1 MMVLA
6 RQRRTALIVAGLIL
20 VLAGIFLLSRVSA
33 SNPKNGT
40 LRSAIE
46 VMALV
51 KTQYVDPVN
60 LVDLV
65 GGYVQKGTIN
75 GMLKTL
81 KDPYTRYM
89 DPSAYQQMQ
98 IDTEGVY
105 GGIGIYIGMSE
116 KNELTVIAPIEGTP
130 GARAGIKAGDK
141 IRLINGKPT
150 KDMSSDEAASLMK
163 GPKGTEVTITIERG
177 KELKEIRIVRDTIK
191 VPSVESKM
199 LPDHIGYV
207 KLAIFQENSAVELE
221 KALDKLEEEKMQ
233 GLIMDLRF
241 NPGGLL
247 NVGLEVANKF
257 IDKGPLLHVVG
268 RDRNKKTFYANP
280 GKAHPDYPMVVLV
293 NKGSASA
300 SEIVSGA
307 LKDTKRATLVG
318 SQTFGKGLVQ
328 TIIPLGDGSA
338 LSLTTQ
344 RYLTAGG
351 HSIHLTGIRPDVIV
365 HNPGDEAWE
374 QELADQQKNGG
385 IRPDTAD
392 KPDKSDQPAKKETV
406 KKEPPKTDKEFK
418 DVQLEEAVKVLKA
431 RIKEAAGAKEGRKA
445 A

>member
-6 RQRRTALIVAGLIL
+6 RQRRRAVIVAAAILIL
-20 VLAGIFLLSRVSA
+20 AGTFVFSRVSA

-51 KTQYVDPVN
+51 KTQYVDPVS

-65 GGYVQKGTIN
+65 SGYVQKGTIN
-75 GMLKTL
+75 GMLKVL

-89 DPSAYQQMQ
+89 DPAAYQQMQ
-98 IDTEGVY
+98 IDTEGVF
-105 GGIGIYIGMSE
+105 GGIGIYIGMNE

-130 GARAGIKAGDK
+130 GARAGIKPGDK

-150 KDMSSDEAASLMK
+150 RDMSSEEAASLMR

-177 KELKEIRIVRDTIK
+177 NELKELRIVRDIIK

-199 LPDHIGYV
+199 LPDRIGYV
-207 KLAIFQENSAVELE
+207 KLAIFQENSATELE
-221 KALDKLEEEKMQ
+221 KALDKLEKEKMQ

-257 IDKGPLLHVVG
+257 VEKGPLLHVVG

-280 GKAHPDYPMVVLV
+280 GKAHPNYPLVVLV

-318 SQTFGKGLVQ
+318 TQTFGKGLVQ

-351 HSIHLTGIRPDVIV
+351 HSIHLTGITPDVVV

-374 QELADQQKNGG
+374 KELADQQKNGG
-385 IRPDTAD
+385 IRPEKTD
-392 KPDKSDQPAKKETV
+392 KTV
-406 KKEPPKTDKEFK
+406 KKEAVKKEPQKSDKEFE
-418 DVQLEEAVKVLKA
+418 DVQLKEAVKVLKA
-431 RIKEAAGAKEGRKA
+431 RIKEAAGAREGKKA